1 VTVARAF
8 PARLGA
14 LADLVAF
21 TAAGFEQE
29 GVDLQL
35 LTTVDFVLEELFTNV
50 VKYGSRASTAPVS
63 VQIEL
68 QAIPGGIEVGLTAD
82 GVDDF
87 DVTQAPQVDTSL
99 PIEQRRPGGLG
110 LHLIRRLVDSIE
122 YEYQVSQMRS
132 RVTFR
137 KTSA

>member
-8 PARLGA
+8 PARLEV
-14 LADLVAF
+14 LADLAAF

-29 GVDLQL
+29 GIDPHL

-63 VQIEL
+63 VRIGL
-68 QAIPGGIEVGLTAD
+68 QAIPGGIEVDLTAD

-132 RVTFR
+132 HVTFR